1 METVIG
7 YGSEADL
14 IKVENV
20 PEEDFVEIPG
30 IYFSFSVVLPVEE
43 EQQETEMTDEE
54 FRMLAARSKTYDF
67 WDNAADNIYS
77 TSDGTPL

>member
-14 IKVENV
+14 VKVKNV
-20 PEEDFVEIPG
+20 PEEDFVETPG